1 MNKKTLLAT
10 VAAITLVLCSNIGCL
25 EASWTGPTWRSP
37 IQISPANFT
46 TIRTHNISLT
56 VETSLLDPVY
66 STLNEINEVYY
77 EADWLPVQGYIFNH
91 LTELQ
96 ASGGMGNDVSAEW
109 LQARGLE
116 GGAFCQKNIE
126 GEGWATQMVG
136 RVLNLTGIPDGTH
149 KLTVYAEIKLEKT
162 GYSTASS
169 SVSFEIEVGAP
180 TIKILT
186 LANNP
191 NNKTETWLSFY
202 SNQQIAIMSYSLDGQ
217 TGIVIPAENKTLT
230 GLPHGVHSIV
240 FYAKDLFGN
249 TAASAPLT
257 LTIPIPTPT
266 PVPSPTLQPT
276 ESPSPRPTSVP
287 TQQSGFLGT
296 SLPVEYGYAIV
307 AVLAVIIVAGLS
319 LLYLK
324 KQRRK

>member
-1 MNKKTLLAT
+1 MNKKALLTT

-25 EASWTGPTWRSP
+25 DASWTGPTWRNP
-37 IQISPANFT
+37 IQISPTTFT

-56 VETSLLDPVY
+56 VQTSVLDPIY
-66 STLNEINEVYY
+66 STLNEINEIYY
-77 EADWLPVQGYIFNH
+77 EADWLPGQGYIFNH

-96 ASGGMGNDVSAEW
+96 ASGGMGNDVSDEW
-109 LQARGLE
+109 LQAYGLE
-116 GGAFCQKNIE
+116 RAGFGEKNIE
-126 GEGWATQMVG
+126 GEGWVTQMVG

-169 SVSFEIEVGAP
+169 SVSFEIEVGSP

-186 LANNP
+186 LETNP

-217 TGIVIPAENKTLT
+217 AGIVIPAGNKTLT
-230 GLPHGVHSIV
+230 GLPDGVHSIV

-249 TAASAPLT
+249 IGASAPLT

-276 ESPSPRPTSVP
+276 EPPSSRPTSVP
-287 TQQSGFLGT
+287 TQQSGFLGK

-307 AVLAVIIVAGLS
+307 AVLAIIVVAGLS
-319 LLYLK
+319 LVYLK
-324 KQRRK
+324 KLRK